1 MVVAVELLHQVAR
14 TVGIVRAVSD
24 LAVAA
29 LEAAGKRDLRI
40 RCDRVPCEGLGR
52 LARAADPHV
61 ASGHEVGERVV
72 GKNDDRVRRR
82 DGEFLGCDRLE
93 RVAEDLG
100 VVEPD
105 VREEHD
111 AGSKDVRR
119 VVAAAEPGL
128 DDGNVDARVRE
139 RRERGSRD
147 DLELRRASRSATG
160 RTRATA
166 TSKSASAP
174 SMRTRSLQLAT

>member
-29 LEAAGKRDLRI
+29 LEAAGERDVRI
-40 RCDRVPCEGLGR
+40 GCDRVPCEGLGR
-52 LARAADPHV
+52 FTRAADPHV

-93 RVAEDLG
+93 RVAEDVG

-128 DDGNVDARVRE
+128 DDGDVDT
-139 RRERGSRD
+139 
-147 DLELRRASRSATG
+147 LR
-160 RTRATA
+160 
-166 TSKSASAP
+166 
-174 SMRTRSLQLAT
+174 LQTP